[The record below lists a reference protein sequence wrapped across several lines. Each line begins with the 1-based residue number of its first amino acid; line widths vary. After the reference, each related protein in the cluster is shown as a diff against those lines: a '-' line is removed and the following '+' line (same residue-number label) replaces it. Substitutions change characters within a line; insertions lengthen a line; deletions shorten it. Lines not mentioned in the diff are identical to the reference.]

1 LKRCLFLVFPL
12 REATTNRSSLR
23 SIVALIMISLMMGAC
38 GGGTEPAPDGALS
51 GPVSAVDVK
60 GRAILEW
67 DAVADPRLSG
77 YRIYY
82 GLSSGKYIQP
92 FGQGITIGN
101 SSSFTLS
108 GLTSGTRYYFAVTA
122 IDDAG
127 SESGYSNEVFKDI
140 L

>member
-1 LKRCLFLVFPL
+1 MRRCLFPVFSL
-12 REATTNRSSLR
+12 REATTSRSSLR
-23 SIVALIMISLMMGAC
+23 SIVALIMVSLMMGAC
-38 GGGTEPAPDGALS
+38 GGGSSPNDGASSDPAL
-51 GPVSAVDVK
+51 AVDVE
-60 GRAILEW
+60 GRAILAW

-101 SSSFTLS
+101 ISSFTVDGLKS
-108 GLTSGTRYYFAVTA
+108 GSRYYFAVTSL
-122 IDDAG
+122 DYSG
-127 SESGYSNEVFKDI
+127 NESGYSNEVFKDI